1 MAYSSFSEATAR
13 PLWAAVLFFAALVG
27 PGNMA
32 GASFLG
38 SVPIVSAGQPHASI
52 VQGDAAGELSKYGAT
67 ELQKYLHLLSGV
79 EVPIISAA
87 EVSSRP
93 AKESLI
99 LVGGPAS
106 NSAIREATQAKWVN
120 VSGLKPEGFIV
131 KAGSFKG
138 HPTIVIGGNDDVSA
152 MYAAYELIERLGVT
166 FTLTGDAVP
175 AVRSDLSVP
184 AMDIRM
190 DPAFSRRGF
199 LSQSGGFINLSVF
212 SYPDYVKFL
221 DQMAKMKCNY
231 LQFWWFSYEPW
242 LKYSYKG
249 EPMWM
254 GDVSTKDS
262 GYFAWARSGGGSH
275 TTDDV
280 SIGKEHFKGRRLA
293 PQEFQTVETP
303 EEAFA
308 VAGDLLRK
316 VIHHARERGIKVWP
330 AVELASLPPNLAR
343 YCERVG
349 EAPFHPIFG
358 TFVHPPRPRES
369 RDPGSPFQG
378 AP

>member
-1 MAYSSFSEATAR
+1 MAYSSFSEVWMRVLWVSALLFGALIAPGRAADAR
-13 PLWAAVLFFAALVG
+13 SFG
-27 PGNMA
+27 P
-32 GASFLG
+32 
-38 SVPIVSAGQPHASI
+38 VPIVSAGQPHASI
-52 VQGDAAGELSKYGAT
+52 VQGDAAGELSKYAAT
-67 ELQKYLHLLSGV
+67 ELQKYLRLLSGA
-79 EVPIISAA
+79 EVPIIAAA

-93 AKESLI
+93 GQEALI
-99 LVGGPAS
+99 LVGSPAA
-106 NSAIREATQAKWVN
+106 NPTVREAAQAKWVN
-120 VSGLKPEGFIV
+120 FTGLKPEGFVV
-131 KAGSFKG
+131 KTGSFKG
-138 HPTIVIGGNDDVSA
+138 HPAVIVGGNDDVSA

-166 FTLTGDAVP
+166 FTLTGGAVP

-199 LSQSGGFINLSVF
+199 LLQSGGFINLSVF

-262 GYFAWARSGGGSH
+262 GYFTWARSGGGSH

-316 VIHHARERGIKVWP
+316 VIHHAKKNKGMAGGRAGLSPSQPRALLRASGRV
-330 AVELASLPPNLAR
+330 AV
-343 YCERVG
+343 
-349 EAPFHPIFG
+349 
-358 TFVHPPRPRES
+358 
-369 RDPGSPFQG
+369 
-378 AP
+378 